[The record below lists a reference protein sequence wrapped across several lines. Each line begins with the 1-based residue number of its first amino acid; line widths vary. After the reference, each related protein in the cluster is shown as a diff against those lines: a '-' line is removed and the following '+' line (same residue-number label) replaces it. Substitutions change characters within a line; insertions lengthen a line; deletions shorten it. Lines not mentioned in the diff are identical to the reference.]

1 MRPRVTVFVTGTGT
15 DIGKTWLSVAILQNA
30 RRRRLRVAAR
40 KPVQSFDPS
49 ERATDA
55 ERLGDASGEP
65 PATVCPEHRWYGVP
79 IAPPMAAASLGMPP
93 PFMADLIQEI
103 DRSWPDPAVDLGLVE
118 GAGGV
123 ASPLASDG
131 DSAALAGALRPDVV
145 VLVADAGL
153 GTINAV
159 RLSCPALEPLTVV
172 VYLNRFDH
180 EQELHERNRA
190 WLAEVDGLQVSC
202 DRDDLAG
209 RIFALA
215 GL

>member
-30 RRRRLRVAAR
+30 RGRHLRVAAR

-49 ERATDA
+49 ERVTDA
-55 ERLGDASGEP
+55 DLLGDASGEP
-65 PATVCPEHRWYGVP
+65 PATVCPDHRWYGVP
-79 IAPPMAAASLGMPP
+79 MAPPMAAASLGAPP
-93 PFMADLIQEI
+93 PLIADLIQEI

-131 DSAALAGALRPDVV
+131 DSAALAMAISPNVV

-153 GTINAV
+153 GTINSV
-159 RLSCPALEPLTVV
+159 RLSRTALEPLPVV

-190 WLAEVDGLQVSC
+190 WLAEVDGLEVSC

-209 RIFALA
+209 RVLALA
-215 GL
+215 GV